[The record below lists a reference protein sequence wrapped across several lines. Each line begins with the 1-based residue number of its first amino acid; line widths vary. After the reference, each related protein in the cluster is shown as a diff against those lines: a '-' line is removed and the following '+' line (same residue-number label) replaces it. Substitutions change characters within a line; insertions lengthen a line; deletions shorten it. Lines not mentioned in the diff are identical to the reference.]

1 MRRIWIGVC
10 VLAGLAASANA
21 TTLLP
26 LDARE
31 LAQRA
36 ERIFEGDVVSVA
48 RAIDENHLP
57 VMFVTIRVTDGI
69 KNAHTGETITFKQID
84 EFIPGLPHYQAGE
97 HVLLFLAGVS
107 RLGLTAPLG
116 LGQGHF
122 RVGEDD
128 LGREMLVNDFSNL
141 HLFEKSQALAR
152 SEALSSEERHMLI
165 ERHGPVERDTFVRFI
180 RREAA
185 REVPREQ

>member
-1 MRRIWIGVC
+1 MKRNWIALC
-10 VLAGLAASANA
+10 VLAALAATAHA

-26 LDARE
+26 LDALE
-31 LAQRA
+31 LARRA
-36 ERIFEGDVVSVA
+36 DRIFEGEVVSVE
-48 RAIDENHLP
+48 RAIDENRLP

-69 KNAHTGETITFKQID
+69 KNAYPGETITFKQID
-84 EFIPGLPHYQAGE
+84 EFIPGLPHYEAGE

-116 LGQGHF
+116 LGQGRF
-122 RVGEDD
+122 RVGEDV
-128 LGREMLVNDFSNL
+128 LGRKMLINDFSNL

-165 ERHGPVERDTFVRFI
+165 RRQGPVQRETFVRFI
-180 RREAA
+180 RRQAT
-185 REVPREQ
+185 REVLREQ